1 MDCGN
6 AARLDCLKSFRAEIH
21 ANMVELLN
29 CWKCGAPLNDMP
41 LPLSRLAECPKCR
54 AYLHACRL
62 CQFYDPGLTG
72 KCREERAETVRD
84 PETANFCDWFRPRP
98 HAHRPD
104 AAGRAQAAKSRL
116 DGLFGG
122 ASDADD
128 AASSDEAA
136 RAELDRLFRHP
147 DKSS

>member
-1 MDCGN
+1 M
-6 AARLDCLKSFRAEIH
+6 A
-21 ANMVELLN
+21 ELLT
-29 CWKCGAPLNDMP
+29 CWKCGAPLTDVP

-62 CQFYDPGLTG
+62 CKFHDPGLTG
-72 KCREERAETVRD
+72 KCREERAEAVRD
-84 PETANFCDWFRPRP
+84 RETANFCDWFKPRP
-98 HAHRPD
+98 NAHRSNMG
-104 AAGRAQAAKSRL
+104 GRAPAAKSRL

-122 ASDADD
+122 AKVLDDTAPSDAV
-128 AASSDEAA
+128 A